1 MENYIPISFL
11 NDFIFCPRS
20 IYFHQLYGKR
30 EQLIYQ
36 DRPQIEGRQ
45 AHETIDTKTYS
56 TRKNILQGI
65 SVYSELYKLH
75 GKIDIFDE
83 EEGLLTERKKLIK
96 NIYDGYIFQLY
107 AQYHCLTEMGYQ
119 VRKLRLYSMDTN
131 KSYPVHL
138 PRDDK
143 PMQEKFAELIQ
154 DINLYNLT
162 DPFQPNPNKCAKC
175 IYANFC
181 DKKPEI

>member
-1 MENYIPISFL
+1 LENYIPISFL

-36 DRPQIEGRQ
+36 DRPQIEGKQ

-56 TRKNILQGI
+56 TRKTVLQGI
-65 SVYSELYKLH
+65 SVYSELYKLY

-83 EEGLLTERKKLIK
+83 KEGLLTERKKLIK

-107 AQYHCLTEMGYQ
+107 AQYHCLIEMGYH

-131 KSYPVHL
+131 KSYPVRL

-143 PMQEKFAELIQ
+143 LMQERFAELIQ
-154 DINLYNLT
+154 KINLYNLA
-162 DPFQPNPNKCAKC
+162 DPFQANSNKCAKC
-175 IYANFC
+175 IYANLC
-181 DKKPEI
+181 DEKAEI